1 MVEILKGRIAAFLS
15 QSKVAI
21 NIGLENGVKK
31 GMKFVIYDEGDL
43 ILDPETRAPLEKLE
57 LIKGRITI
65 TSVQEKISIGESFKF
80 VTTSPAA
87 LRDAYDF
94 FETLGSITQSTS
106 KRVDIVLT
114 DVVFEALQ
122 PEPIKIGDL
131 VRQVRQVISK
141 PKDAPSPST

>member
-80 VTTSPAA
+80 VTTSP
-87 LRDAYDF
+87 YF
-94 FETLGSITQSTS
+94 FETLGSLTQSMS

-141 PKDAPSPST
+141 PEAPGPDNARA